1 MPPVPRVALIDDNRA
16 WLDTLAEY
24 LSDRGYRVETAVGG
38 RRGLR
43 LLEGGGIGL
52 AVVDFHMPDLDGL
65 ELVRQLRRR
74 RLNVDVL
81 LMSSDDDPGL
91 PGRVR
96 AEGAAAFLSKNAAP
110 GLLLRTLTGALRAV
124 LAETARRPSH
134 RSPWDCLLPV
144 PVPRRADP
152 WLPMPLRPGEAER
165 N

>member
-1 MPPVPRVALIDDNRA
+1 MLPFPRLALIDDDRP
-16 WLDTLAEY
+16 WLETLAEY
-24 LSDRGYRVETAVGG
+24 LSDKGYRVETAVGG

-65 ELVRQLRRR
+65 ELLRQLRRR

-81 LMSSDDDPGL
+81 LMSSDDDPKL

-96 AEGAAAFLSKNAAP
+96 AEGAAAFLSKNTAP
-110 GLLLRTLTGALRAV
+110 GLLLRLLTGTLKAV
-124 LAETARRPSH
+124 LAEMARRPPD
-134 RSPWDCLLPV
+134 RSRWDDLL
-144 PVPRRADP
+144 PVPRRAEL
-152 WLPMPLRPGEAER
+152 WLPVPLLPNDAER